1 MLSRPDRAVKGGQGR
16 AGQHVAARSRY
27 HQAMV
32 PPSGEQHVL
41 SHGAQ
46 EAIVTEVGATLRSYV
61 EGGRPVCWGFGVDEM
76 CGGSRGQVLAPWP
89 NRLRD
94 GVYEFGGT
102 RAHAPLDEPARQ
114 NAIHGLVRWLPW
126 RVVDRPGADVVRL
139 GVVLHPQPAYP
150 FRLRLEIE
158 YRLGDSGLAV
168 TIEATSEDASPV
180 PFGAGF
186 HAYLS
191 PAPVTVDEVRL
202 AVPATTRL
210 LLDERALPVGSEPVA
225 GTPFEVV
232 AGPAPVEQR
241 EPIGSLRLDDCLTGM
256 VLDGDGRWRAR
267 LAAPGSSGATVV
279 WADAI
284 YRYAMCFT
292 GDTLAGPDRRQGV
305 AVEPM
310 TCPPDALRTGEDLV
324 VLEPGRTFASSW
336 GIVPSGLS

>member
-1 MLSRPDRAVKGGQGR
+1 
-16 AGQHVAARSRY
+16 
-27 HQAMV
+27 MV

-46 EAIVTEVGATLRSYV
+46 VAVVTEVGATLRSYV
-61 EGGRPVCWGFGVDEM
+61 DGDAPVCWGFAESEI

-94 GVYEFGGT
+94 GSFEFAGVRGQ
-102 RAHAPLDEPARQ
+102 AALDEPARS

-126 RVVDRPGADVVRL
+126 RVVDRRNDEAVRL

-150 FRLRLEIE
+150 FRLVLEIE
-158 YRLGDSGLAV
+158 YRLGDGGLAV
-168 TIEATSEDASPV
+168 TLRATSESDRPA

-191 PAPVTVDEVRL
+191 PSPVTVDEVRL
-202 AVPATTRL
+202 AVPATSRL
-210 LLDERALPVGSEPVA
+210 LLDERALPVGTEPVA
-225 GTPFEVV
+225 GTPFAAV
-232 AGPAPVEQR
+232 AGPAPIGTR
-241 EPIGSLRLDDCLTGM
+241 EPIGALRLDDCLTGM
-256 VLDGDGRWRAR
+256 LLDDDGRWRAR
-267 LAAPGSSGATVV
+267 LATDGSSSATVV
-279 WADAI
+279 WADAV

-292 GDTLAGPDRRQGV
+292 GDTLAAPDTRQGV

-324 VLEPGRTFASSW
+324 VIDPGRSFASSW
-336 GIVPSGLS
+336 GIVPSGRS

>member
-1 MLSRPDRAVKGGQGR
+1 
-16 AGQHVAARSRY
+16 
-27 HQAMV
+27 MV

-41 SHGAQ
+41 SHGSQ
-46 EAIVTEVGATLRSYV
+46 EVVVTEVGATLRSYTDD
-61 EGGRPVCWGFGVDEM
+61 GRPVCWGFDEDEM

-94 GVYEFGGT
+94 GTYEFAGKH
-102 RAHAPLDEPARQ
+102 AHAAIDEPARS
-114 NAIHGLVRWLPW
+114 NAIHGIVRWIPW
-126 RVVDRPGADVVRL
+126 QVVDRRSAGAVRL
-139 GVVLHPQPAYP
+139 GVVIHPQPAYP
-150 FRLRLEIE
+150 FRLRLDIE
-158 YRLGDSGLAV
+158 YRLGDHGLAV
-168 TIEATSEDASPV
+168 TLRATSESDTPV

-210 LLDERALPVGSEPVA
+210 LLDERALPTGSEPVA
-225 GTPFEVV
+225 GTRFEVV
-232 AGPAPVEQR
+232 AGPDPLEKR

-256 VLDGDGRWRAR
+256 LLDDDGRWRAR
-267 LAAPGSSGATVV
+267 LAAGRTSDATVV

-292 GDTLAGPDRRQGV
+292 GDTLAAPDTRRGI

-310 TCPPDALRTGEDLV
+310 TCPPDALRSGTDLV
-324 VLEPGRTFASSW
+324 VLEPGESW
-336 GIVPSGLS
+336 RGACGIRPE